1 MGPVEICRERLES
14 RNREYKLWKKRHR
27 WLGNARLVAAGL
39 SLLGLWWIEST
50 LPSLTWWTVGL
61 LAAAFLASSKVF
73 ARIEDSRRSA
83 GLAMILYATPVTG
96 ESRKIDASKSNDLTL
111 PEQHPYAR
119 DVDLTEDGGLIDF
132 LNLASTR
139 DGLLILANMLAK
151 PASRAVIIERQ
162 AAVKE
167 LKAQLD
173 LREKLFVEGAKKLP
187 YIRTDLL
194 RTWAEMEPV
203 AAPKWFPAS
212 CFALS
217 ALFVVQAVLLAL
229 SPTPEGYLTVASI
242 LLAELVLWKFGQRYM
257 TMQVVT
263 SEGIHHDC
271 SELRSLVKVVETQEF
286 ESPHLRELSDKLRHD
301 GHSASQLLSG
311 FCRLISLFEARR
323 NQIVGFFG
331 PLVLYQTQ
339 TALALE
345 RWRKE
350 HAHRLPAWI
359 DAIGGFEAYSSLSC
373 FAFEHPLYS
382 FPSLVEHGPVL
393 KAEGL
398 AHPMLAEEAVANDV
412 NLDKDHPVL
421 VVSGANMAGKSTLLR
436 TIGTSVALTYAG
448 APVRA
453 RSMTI
458 SATDVVASIRVKDSL
473 QRGESRFAAELNRIR
488 LVLESI
494 RAGRPT
500 LVLID
505 ELFAGTNSY
514 DRYAG
519 AVVLAEFL
527 LGCESSLAVLSTHD
541 RNVTRWAEQGP
552 ERVTNAHFRD
562 VFSDGEM
569 RFDYK
574 LHDGPAMRGNAI
586 ELMKQAG
593 MPMPESLPSPEA

>member
-50 LPSLTWWTVGL
+50 LPSLTWWAVGL

-151 PASRAVIIERQ
+151 PASRSVIIERQ

-271 SELRSLVKVVETQEF
+271 SELRSLVKVVEAQEF
-286 ESPHLRELSDKLRHD
+286 ESPNLRELSDKLRHD

-323 NQIVGFFG
+323 NQIVGLFG

-382 FPSLVEHGPVL
+382 FPSLVEDGPVL

-398 AHPMLAEEAVANDV
+398 AHPLLAEEAVANDV

-574 LHDGPAMRGNAI
+574 LHHGPAMRGNAI

-593 MPMPESLPSPEA
+593 MPMPESIPSPEA

>member
-203 AAPKWFPAS
+203 AAPKWFPAT

-286 ESPHLRELSDKLRHD
+286 ESPNLRELSDKLRHD

-323 NQIVGFFG
+323 NQIVGLFG
-331 PLVLYQTQ
+331 PLVLSSNQP
-339 TALALE
+339 ALALSAGAAHAPDAPGSMPSAGS
-345 RWRKE
+345 RRIRRSAASPSSTRCTAFLVWSSTGPCSRPKAWPTRCWRKK
-350 HAHRLPAWI
+350 R
-359 DAIGGFEAYSSLSC
+359 
-373 FAFEHPLYS
+373 
-382 FPSLVEHGPVL
+382 
-393 KAEGL
+393 
-398 AHPMLAEEAVANDV
+398 
-412 NLDKDHPVL
+412 
-421 VVSGANMAGKSTLLR
+421 
-436 TIGTSVALTYAG
+436 
-448 APVRA
+448 
-453 RSMTI
+453 
-458 SATDVVASIRVKDSL
+458 
-473 QRGESRFAAELNRIR
+473 
-488 LVLESI
+488 
-494 RAGRPT
+494 
-500 LVLID
+500 
-505 ELFAGTNSY
+505 
-514 DRYAG
+514 
-519 AVVLAEFL
+519 
-527 LGCESSLAVLSTHD
+527 
-541 RNVTRWAEQGP
+541 
-552 ERVTNAHFRD
+552 
-562 VFSDGEM
+562 
-569 RFDYK
+569 
-574 LHDGPAMRGNAI
+574 
-586 ELMKQAG
+586 
-593 MPMPESLPSPEA
+593 

>member
-1 MGPVEICRERLES
+1 MES
-14 RNREYKLWKKRHR
+14 RNLEYKLWKKRHR

-50 LPSLTWWTVGL
+50 IPSFTWWAVGL
-61 LAAAFLASSKVF
+61 LVAAFLASSKIF
-73 ARIEDSRRSA
+73 SRIEDSRRSA

-96 ESRKIDASKSNDLTL
+96 ESRKVASSKSDDLAL

-119 DVDLTEDGGLIDF
+119 DVDLTEEGGLLDF
-132 LNLASTR
+132 LDLTSTR

-151 PASRAVIIERQ
+151 PASREAIIERQ

-187 YIRTDLL
+187 YIRTDILK
-194 RTWAEMEPV
+194 TWAEMEPV
-203 AAPKWFPAS
+203 AAPKWLPAS

-229 SPTPEGYLTVASI
+229 SPTPAGYLTLASI
-242 LLAELVLWKFGQRYM
+242 LLGELVLWKFGQRYM

-271 SELRSLVKVVETQEF
+271 SELRSLVKVVETQQF
-286 ESPHLRELSDKLRHD
+286 ESRNLQELSGKLRHD

-323 NQIVGFFG
+323 NQIVAMFG

-345 RWRKE
+345 RWRKK

-382 FPSLVEHGPVL
+382 FPVLVEDGPVL

-398 AHPMLAEEAVANDV
+398 AHPLLAEQAVANDV
-412 NLDKDHPVL
+412 SLDKDHPVL

-473 QRGESRFAAELNRIR
+473 QRGESRFAAELSRIR

-541 RNVTRWAEQGP
+541 RNVTQWAERGP
-552 ERVTNAHFRD
+552 EQVTNVHFRD

-593 MPMPESLPSPEA
+593 MPMPESIPSPEA